1 MKKCISYFFGTEIPA
16 QPWYVSGKRCFRYK
30 TKRPRSRR
38 SEIEDLSVRKWDL
51 NGICVDQVLAAKTN
65 RKELVTQTW
74 NAPLSPLKINVF
86 LSQNLLGRKIYLFS
100 LNLEENK
107 QHPFSFCYKYH
118 KSICKVDPR
127 PLGNLGSD
135 LWNKYIPCWN
145 IGGPTI
151 NDDDT
156 NSIRAGQT
164 GNQKLATY
172 PKLRVLSCLFL
183 FFFEPFKQIKYKLL
197 RYWHK
202 NYCDR
207 DRLLSF
213 LAVTKAGSKKVFG
226 REHLRLNDH
235 H

>member
-86 LSQNLLGRKIYLFS
+86 LSQNLLGRKIYIFS

-107 QHPFSFCYKYH
+107 QHPFSFYKYH

-127 PLGNLGSD
+127 PLGIRSMEQIHPLLKHWWSD
-135 LWNKYIPCWN
+135 YKWWRYQLNTSWPNWQSKASY
-145 IGGPTI
+145 
-151 NDDDT
+151 
-156 NSIRAGQT
+156 
-164 GNQKLATY
+164 L
-172 PKLRVLSCLFL
+172 PK
-183 FFFEPFKQIKYKLL
+183 
-197 RYWHK
+197 
-202 NYCDR
+202 
-207 DRLLSF
+207 
-213 LAVTKAGSKKVFG
+213 TKSS
-226 REHLRLNDH
+226 
-235 H
+235 

>member
-127 PLGNLGSD
+127 PLGIRSMEQIHPLLKHWWSD
-135 LWNKYIPCWN
+135 YKWWRYQLNMSWPNWQSKASY
-145 IGGPTI
+145 
-151 NDDDT
+151 
-156 NSIRAGQT
+156 
-164 GNQKLATY
+164 L
-172 PKLRVLSCLFL
+172 PK
-183 FFFEPFKQIKYKLL
+183 
-197 RYWHK
+197 
-202 NYCDR
+202 
-207 DRLLSF
+207 
-213 LAVTKAGSKKVFG
+213 TKSS
-226 REHLRLNDH
+226 
-235 H
+235 